1 MAPEFTYPIF
11 GEDEAIFGY
20 QGLSI
25 SLALAAHNL
34 TPHLSIT
41 YDKKFQDQGEVKA
54 SDIKGALK
62 DFLPAAAFSD
72 ATREFALADA
82 EAAKFT
88 PPGQKIHTFKS
99 NADTFEIYSA
109 WLVNPA
115 AKQIVENMQI
125 LVPLYIEGG
134 TILQLEHPWL
144 AERWRLFLVYKVHK
158 GASPDTSRY
167 SLAGYG
173 TSFRNFTFAD
183 RKNVELEPN
192 SADLAQENIDQVLAR
207 WSEAT
212 KSEETALALPCR
224 ERLSQFI
231 ILPPYQG
238 QGIGSQLYNTMYTE
252 LTKPS
257 NVIEFTV
264 EDPNEAFD
272 DMRDVCDMAN
282 LAANSPEFAGLKVNT
297 GIMGDKLR
305 RDVVIPIDEIV
316 DGQAK
321 EAIRKAS
328 KIMPRQLA
336 RLVEMQT
343 LAKIPR
349 LNRSTSRITRK
360 EKASNENDRAFY
372 FWRLYVKQ
380 RLYIQNRDVLV
391 QLDPEDRVDKLEA
404 TLESIQ
410 NDYERLLAM
419 VEKRKSFVTNGKAAE
434 GASRLGKKRRLHDGD
449 EADTES
455 STAAS
460 ASRKKRQSKRVLD
473 DDDEEGIDV
482 GDELDA

>member
-1 MAPEFTYPIF
+1 MTPEFTYPIF

-25 SLALAAHNL
+25 SLAFAAHNL

-41 YDKKFQDQGEVKA
+41 YDKKFPDQGEVKA
-54 SDIKGALK
+54 SDIQGPLR

-72 ATREFALADA
+72 ATRDVALADA
-82 EAAKFT
+82 EAARFT
-88 PPGQKIHTFKS
+88 PPGKKIHTFKR
-99 NADTFEIYSA
+99 NGDTFEIFCASMA
-109 WLVNPA
+109 DPA

-134 TILQLEHPWL
+134 TILELEHPWL
-144 AERWRLFLVYKVHK
+144 AERWRLFLMYKVHDK
-158 GASPDTSRY
+158 TSADTSRY

-183 RKNVELEPN
+183 RKNVELESN
-192 SADLAQENIDQVLAR
+192 SADSATENIDQVLAR
-207 WSEAT
+207 WSDAAKPEA
-212 KSEETALALPCR
+212 TALALPCR

-238 QGIGSQLYNTMYTE
+238 QGIGSQLYTTMYTE

-272 DMRDVCDMAN
+272 DMRDVCDMAC
-282 LAANSPEFAGLKVNT
+282 LMANSPEFADLKVNT
-297 GIMGDKLR
+297 AITGDKLR
-305 RDVVIPIDEIV
+305 RDNVIPIDEIV
-316 DGQAK
+316 DGKAK
-321 EAIRKAS
+321 EVIRKAS

-343 LAKIPR
+343 MAKIPR
-349 LNRSTSRITRK
+349 LNRSVSRITRK
-360 EKASNENDRAFY
+360 DKASNENDRAFY

-380 RLYIQNRDVLV
+380 RLYLQNRDVLV

-410 NDYERLLAM
+410 NDYERLLAL
-419 VEKRKSFVTNGKAAE
+419 VEKRKSFVTNGKAAK
-434 GASRLGKKRRLHDGD
+434 GASGLGKKRRLTDGD

-473 DDDEEGIDV
+473 EDEEGVDI
-482 GDELDA
+482 GDEF